1 LSRTLRQSLPLD
13 LNGAFAMSIDLFHSY
28 SDQAS
33 DPARRAFAVIPND
46 TTELAITPKALLV
59 GTAGNLVLRAV
70 DSSDDVTIAASAGQ
84 IVPIRASFVR
94 STGTT
99 AGQIVGL
106 A

>member
-1 LSRTLRQSLPLD
+1 MT
-13 LNGAFAMSIDLFHSY
+13 IDYFQSY

-33 DPARRAFAVIPND
+33 DPARRAFAIIPND

-59 GTAGNLVLRAV
+59 GAAGNLVLRAI
-70 DSSDDVTIAASAGQ
+70 DSTDDVTIAALAGQ
-84 IVPIRASFVR
+84 IVPVRASFIR

-99 AGQIVGL
+99 ATQIVGL

>member
-1 LSRTLRQSLPLD
+1 
-13 LNGAFAMSIDLFHSY
+13 MSIDFFQSY

-33 DPARRAFAVIPND
+33 DPARRAFAIIPND

-59 GTAGNLVLRAV
+59 GTAGNLVLRAI
-70 DSSDDVTIAASAGQ
+70 DSGGDVIITAAAGQ
-84 IVPIRASFVR
+84 IVPVRASFVR